1 MEHKIFSPAKIRIG
15 VGLWL
20 VFVFAA
26 GIFIGGVSS
35 VAARGASGIESSY
48 GSEPESGGIVES
60 VKSFF
65 EGIVSWIGG
74 LVGGLM
80 DGMNAIFGFERGEGS
95 QAMFGT
101 VFYLFLIVALLFAGK
116 FAFNII
122 RDTVKSV
129 IPKGGPS
136 RPRRPKEK

>member
-1 MEHKIFSPAKIRIG
+1 MEHKIFSQATIRI
-15 VGLWL
+15 GLWL
-20 VFVFAA
+20 VFVIVA
-26 GIFIGGVSS
+26 GIFFGGVSS
-35 VAARGASGIESSY
+35 VEARGTSGIASSY
-48 GSEPESGGIVES
+48 DSEPESGGIVES

-74 LVGGLM
+74 LVGGLI

-101 VFYLFLIVALLFAGK
+101 AFYLFLIVVLLFTGK
-116 FAFNII
+116 FVFNIM

-129 IPKGGPS
+129 IPKGGPN